1 MKMTQT
7 VEKEIDK
14 YDWMLVSYG
23 EDQFEKDKKKCR
35 EEGRVEKSESIA
47 RNMLRSNYLPEEI
60 SRMTGLDIA
69 RIHQLAKESKP

>member
-1 MKMTQT
+1 MEMTQT

-23 EDQFEKDKKKCR
+23 EDQFEKDKNKCR

-69 RIHQLAKESKP
+69 RIHQLAEENRP